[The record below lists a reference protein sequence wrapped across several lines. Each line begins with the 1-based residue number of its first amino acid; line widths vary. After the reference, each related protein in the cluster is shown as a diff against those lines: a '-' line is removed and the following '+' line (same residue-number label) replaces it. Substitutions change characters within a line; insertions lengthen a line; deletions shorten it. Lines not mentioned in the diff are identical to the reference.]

1 MVNQM
6 LQVEKTG
13 KLLLRIAM
21 AFYLLSVAS
30 MSFQLS
36 SGLFWILSLLMIVVP
51 ILLLLHFKIPKIGLI
66 GGFAAML
73 FFFFSALFIVI
84 SDIQTNTPWQ
94 LIYLHA
100 VKDIL
105 LLFAAV
111 VLAGES
117 LKEVVRQKLIQPFPR
132 A

>member
-13 KLLLRIAM
+13 KLLLRIGI

-36 SGLFWILSLLMIVVP
+36 SGYFWILSLLMIAVP
-51 ILLLLHFKIPKIGLI
+51 ILLLLHFKFPKIGLI
-66 GGFAAML
+66 GGFAAIL

-84 SDIQTNTPWQ
+84 SDIQINTPWQ

>member
-1 MVNQM
+1 MVNQL

-13 KLLLRIAM
+13 KLLLRIGI
-21 AFYLLSVAS
+21 AFYLLSFAS
-30 MSFQLS
+30 MSFQFNKSFYWVLS
-36 SGLFWILSLLMIVVP
+36 VLMIVVP
-51 ILLLLHFKIPKIGLI
+51 LLLLLHFIKPKIGLI
-66 GGFAAML
+66 GGFAAVL

-94 LIYLHA
+94 LVYLHA
-100 VKDIL
+100 VKDIML
-105 LLFAAV
+105 MFAAV

-117 LKEVVRQKLIQPFPR
+117 LKEIVRLKLIQPFPK